1 MATFSIA
8 LSGLSA
14 ASTALD
20 ITSNNVANADT
31 VGFKSS
37 QAVFADVYAS
47 GAVNLNTSTGG
58 EGVRVV
64 TAAQQFT
71 QGPSTTEASTP
82 LDMAIN
88 GNGFFTMASPSGT
101 VYTRN
106 GQFSEDQNGNV
117 VSSTGQFLQVYPP
130 LANGS
135 FNTGALQNLNLQTA
149 QSAPVATSTG
159 TVILNLPSNDTAP
172 TATPFDPTNPD
183 TYSQSTSTTVYDSL
197 GNSYPATYYF
207 SQTATPGLWNVN
219 MTVNGTPVGGTQTL
233 QFSNTGA
240 VTTPANGNLTFA
252 GFNPAD
258 GAAPMS
264 MTFNFSQSTQ
274 FGTQFGVSSIIQN
287 GFTTGQLSTVSI
299 DPTGVVS
306 AVYTNGR
313 STQLG
318 QLAIANF
325 PNPQGLQQLGNTN
338 WAQTF
343 SSGTVVQGTAG
354 SAGFGTVQSSALESS
369 NVDLTTELVNMIT
382 EQRAF
387 QANAQVITTAD
398 QMSQTVIGIATNG

>member
-1 MATFSIA
+1 MATFNIA
-8 LSGLSA
+8 LSGLTA
-14 ASTALD
+14 ASSALD
-20 ITSNNVANADT
+20 ITSNNIANADT
-31 VGFKSS
+31 TGFKSS
-37 QAVFADVYAS
+37 QAEFDDVVS
-47 GAVNLNTSTGG
+47 SSAVNLNTSSSG
-58 EGVRVV
+58 EGVQLLSS
-64 TAAQQFT
+64 AQQFT
-71 QGPSTTEASTP
+71 QGDITTTSSP
-82 LDMAIN
+82 LDMALS
-88 GNGFFTMASPSGT
+88 GNGFFTLASPSGF

-106 GQFSEDQNGNV
+106 GEFTEDQNGNV
-117 VSSTGQFLQVYPP
+117 TTATGQFLQVYPP
-130 LANGS
+130 LTNGG
-135 FNTGALQNLNLQTA
+135 FNTGALQNLNLNTA

-159 TVILNLPSNDTAP
+159 TVNVNLPSNDTAP
-172 TATPFDPTNPD
+172 TATPFDPTNPA

-197 GNSYPATYYF
+197 GNSYPATFYYT
-207 SQTATPGLWNVN
+207 QTATPGLWDVN
-219 MTVNGTPVGGTQTL
+219 MTVNGTEVGGTQTL
-233 QFSNTGA
+233 QFSSAGT
-240 VTTPANGNLTFA
+240 VTAPANGQLTFA
-252 GFNPAD
+252 GFNPTD
-258 GAAPMS
+258 GAVPMS
-264 MTFNFSQSTQ
+264 MTFNYSDSTQ
-274 FGTQFGVSSIIQN
+274 FGTQFGVNAITQN
-287 GFTTGQLSTVSI
+287 GYTTGQLSTVSV
-299 DPTGVVS
+299 DSTGIVS

-325 PNPQGLQQLGNTN
+325 PNPQGLQQLSDTE